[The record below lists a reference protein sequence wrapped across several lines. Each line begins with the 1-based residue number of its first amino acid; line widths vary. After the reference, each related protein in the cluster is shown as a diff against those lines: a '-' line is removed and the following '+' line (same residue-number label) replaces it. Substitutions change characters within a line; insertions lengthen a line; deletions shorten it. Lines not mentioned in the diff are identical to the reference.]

1 MIEFTKFIEWLISF
15 GYDITSIPDYEIFRK
30 EKFSDYD

>member
-1 MIEFTKFIEWLISF
+1 MNEFTKFIEWLISI
-15 GYDITSIPDYEIFRK
+15 GSDITRIKDYESFRI